1 MSTHDL
7 PLDETGL
14 IDAARRAQAVA
25 ASLQSPAHDIQA
37 TLRDLHAVLLSTDAG
52 ALRKSVG
59 VMGRLIGRDIDL
71 QAQSDALRDQLGLL
85 VLQARQ
91 RGDALERHNQSLAG
105 LRERLS
111 KIAHDLGTVI
121 AGIDVRNLVAS
132 ASHERLRMLDATRTG
147 CALTAAQLDVLE
159 RNGRTL
165 AARYQH
171 MLPTVEGLLVQH
183 RAALAGQRDAIGLR
197 DAAALVAS
205 VESALPVLAPSTTQ
219 TKMHAAAK
227 ESP

>member
-1 MSTHDL
+1 MSE
-7 PLDETGL
+7 LDVPSDEASL
-14 IDAARRAQAVA
+14 LDAARRAQAEA

-37 TLRDLHAVLLSTDAG
+37 TLRDLHAVLLSTDAA

-59 VMGRLIGRDIDL
+59 FLGRLLGRDIDL
-71 QAQSDALRDQLGLL
+71 QAQSDALREQLALL

-91 RGDALERHNQSLAG
+91 RGEALERHNHALAA
-105 LRERLS
+105 LRDRLAA
-111 KIAHDLGTVI
+111 IATTLGTLI
-121 AGIDVRNLVAS
+121 AGVDANDPS
-132 ASHERLRMLDATRTG
+132 AGAAHERLRMLDATRTG
-147 CALTAAQLDVLE
+147 CALTAAQLELLE
-159 RNGRTL
+159 RNGHAL

-183 RAALAGQRDAIGLR
+183 RAVLAGQRDAIGLR

-205 VESALPVLAPSTTQ
+205 IEAAIPASVSPPSEIQ
-219 TKMHAAAK
+219 MHAAK

>member
-1 MSTHDL
+1 MSE
-7 PLDETGL
+7 LDVPSDEASL
-14 IDAARRAQAVA
+14 LEAARRAQAEA

-37 TLRDLHAVLLSTDAG
+37 TLRDLHAVLLSTDAA

-59 VMGRLIGRDIDL
+59 FLGRLLGRDIDL
-71 QAQSDALRDQLGLL
+71 QAQSDALREQLALL

-91 RGDALERHNQSLAG
+91 RGEALERHNHALAA
-105 LRERLS
+105 LRDRLAA
-111 KIAHDLGTVI
+111 IAATLGTLI
-121 AGIDVRNLVAS
+121 AGVDANDPS
-132 ASHERLRMLDATRTG
+132 AGAAHERLRMLDATRTG
-147 CALTAAQLDVLE
+147 CALTAAQLELLE
-159 RNGRTL
+159 RNGHAL

-183 RAALAGQRDAIGLR
+183 RAVLAGQRDAIGLR

-205 VESALPVLAPSTTQ
+205 VESALPSLAPSNTETQ
-219 TKMHAAAK
+219 LHAAAK

>member
-1 MSTHDL
+1 MSAHDL
-7 PLDETGL
+7 PLDEAAL
-14 IDAARRAQAVA
+14 LDAGRRAQAEA

-59 VMGRLIGRDIDL
+59 FLGRLIGRDIDL
-71 QAQSDALRDQLGLL
+71 QAQSDVLRERLALL

-91 RGDALERHNQSLAG
+91 RGDALERHNHALAA
-105 LRERLS
+105 LRERLAA
-111 KIAHDLGTVI
+111 IAEKLGTLI
-121 AGIDVRNLVAS
+121 AGIS
-132 ASHERLRMLDATRTG
+132 ADDPSPTTNHERLRMLEATRTG
-147 CALTAAQLDVLE
+147 CALTAAQLDLLE
-159 RNGRTL
+159 RNGRAL
-165 AARYQH
+165 ALRYQH

-183 RAALAGQRDAIGLR
+183 RAVLAGQRDAIDLR

-205 VESALPVLAPSTTQ
+205 VESALPTLAPPNTETHL
-219 TKMHAAAK
+219 HAAAK

>member
-1 MSTHDL
+1 MSTADL
-7 PLDETGL
+7 PLDEAGL
-14 IDAARRAQAVA
+14 LDAARRAQAEA

-59 VMGRLIGRDIDL
+59 FVGRLLGRDIDL
-71 QAQSDALRDQLGLL
+71 QAQSDARRDQLALL

-91 RGDALERHNQSLAG
+91 RGDALERHNHALTA
-105 LRERLS
+105 LRDRVTA
-111 KIAHDLGTVI
+111 IADALGALI
-121 AGIDVRNLVAS
+121 ADIDANKPDAPS
-132 ASHERLRMLDATRTG
+132 SHERLRMLDASRAG
-147 CALTAAQLDVLE
+147 CALTAAQLELLE
-159 RNGRTL
+159 RNGRAL
-165 AARYQH
+165 AARYRH
-171 MLPTVEGLLVQH
+171 MLPTVEGLLLQH

-205 VESALPVLAPSTTQ
+205 VESALPALSTSNTEP
-219 TKMHAAAK
+219 KMHAAK

>member
-1 MSTHDL
+1 MSE
-7 PLDETGL
+7 LDVPSDEASL
-14 IDAARRAQAVA
+14 LEAARRAQAEA

-37 TLRDLHAVLLSTDAG
+37 TLRDLHAVLLSTDAA

-59 VMGRLIGRDIDL
+59 FLGRLLGRDIDL
-71 QAQSDALRDQLGLL
+71 QAQSDALREQLALL

-91 RGDALERHNQSLAG
+91 RGEALERHNHALAA
-105 LRERLS
+105 LRDRLAA
-111 KIAHDLGTVI
+111 IAATLGTLI
-121 AGIDVRNLVAS
+121 AGVDANDPS
-132 ASHERLRMLDATRTG
+132 AGAAHERLRMLDPTRTG
-147 CALTAAQLDVLE
+147 CALTAAQLELLE
-159 RNGRTL
+159 RNGHAL

-183 RAALAGQRDAIGLR
+183 RAVLAGQRDAIGLR

-205 VESALPVLAPSTTQ
+205 VESALPSLAPSNTETQ
-219 TKMHAAAK
+219 LHAAAK

>member
-7 PLDETGL
+7 PLDEAAL
-14 IDAARRAQAVA
+14 LDAARRAQADA

-59 VMGRLIGRDIDL
+59 FLGRLLGRDIDL
-71 QAQSDALRDQLGLL
+71 QAQSDALREQLALL

-91 RGDALERHNQSLAG
+91 RGEALERHNHALAA
-105 LRERLS
+105 LRDRLAA
-111 KIAHDLGTVI
+111 IAATLGTLI
-121 AGIDVRNLVAS
+121 AGVDANDPS
-132 ASHERLRMLDATRTG
+132 AGAAHERLRMLDATRTG
-147 CALTAAQLDVLE
+147 CALTAAQLELLE
-159 RNGRTL
+159 RNGHAL

-183 RAALAGQRDAIGLR
+183 RAVLAGQRDAIGLR

-205 VESALPVLAPSTTQ
+205 VESALPSLAPSNTETQ
-219 TKMHAAAK
+219 LHAAAK

>member
-7 PLDETGL
+7 PLDEAGL
-14 IDAARRAQAVA
+14 LDAARHAQAEA
-25 ASLQSPAHDIQA
+25 ASLPSPAHDIQA

-59 VMGRLIGRDIDL
+59 FLGRLLGRDIDL
-71 QAQSDALRDQLGLL
+71 QAQSDALRGQLALL

-91 RGDALERHNQSLAG
+91 RGEALERHNHALAT
-105 LRERLS
+105 LRDRMAAL
-111 KIAHDLGTVI
+111 ANDLDTLI
-121 AGIDVRNLVAS
+121 AGVDANDPSAA
-132 ASHERLRMLDATRTG
+132 ASHERLRKLEATRTG
-147 CALTAAQLDVLE
+147 CALTAAQLDVLKQ
-159 RNGRTL
+159 NGRAL
-165 AARYQH
+165 AMRYQH

-183 RAALAGQRDAIGLR
+183 RAVLAWQRDAIGLR

-205 VESALPVLAPSTTQ
+205 VESALPTLAPSNTETQ
-219 TKMHAAAK
+219 MHAAAK

>member
-7 PLDETGL
+7 PLDEAAL
-14 IDAARRAQAVA
+14 LDAARHAQAEA

-59 VMGRLIGRDIDL
+59 FVGRLLGRDIDL
-71 QAQSDALRDQLGLL
+71 QAQSNALREQLALL

-91 RGDALERHNQSLAG
+91 RGEALDLHNQALASKRD
-105 LRERLS
+105 LLAAIAERLG
-111 KIAHDLGTVI
+111 ALI
-121 AGIDVRNLVAS
+121 AGIDTNDPSAA
-132 ASHERLRMLDATRTG
+132 ASHERLRKLEATRTG
-147 CALTAAQLDVLE
+147 CELTAAQLDLLGQ
-159 RNGRTL
+159 NGRAL
-165 AARYQH
+165 ALRYQH

-183 RAALAGQRDAIGLR
+183 RAVLAGQRDAIGLR

-205 VESALPVLAPSTTQ
+205 VESALPTLAPSTTETQ
-219 TKMHAAAK
+219 MHAAAK

>member
-7 PLDETGL
+7 PLDEAAL
-14 IDAARRAQAVA
+14 LDAARRAQADA

-37 TLRDLHAVLLSTDAG
+37 TLRDLHAVLLSTDAA

-59 VMGRLIGRDIDL
+59 FLGRLLGRDIDL
-71 QAQSDALRDQLGLL
+71 QAQSDALREQLALL

-91 RGDALERHNQSLAG
+91 RGEALERHNLALAALRNRLAAIAESLGA
-105 LRERLS
+105 L
-111 KIAHDLGTVI
+111 I
-121 AGIDVRNLVAS
+121 AGVDANDPSEAAS
-132 ASHERLRMLDATRTG
+132 QERLRKLEATRAG
-147 CALTAAQLDVLE
+147 CALTAAQLDLLE
-159 RNGRTL
+159 RNGRAL
-165 AARYQH
+165 AVRYQH

-183 RAALAGQRDAIGLR
+183 RAVLAGQRDAIGLR

-205 VESALPVLAPSTTQ
+205 VESALPALAPSQ
-219 TKMHAAAK
+219 PANQLHAAAK